1 MNRISRRIES
11 RWWENLWMSLKFFCL
26 FLTEKLEKME
36 SLSYKWRILW
46 SNLENK
52 KGSQECKF
60 VCIRFENRG
69 MSLKYR
75 SDTRFMLEEKKNC
88 GSLKSCIIQQLNP
101 ATGGWKEK
109 QPAKHHPVWHLKS
122 SNSKCSE
129 FLLLLCKEAARSS
142 KLVAFP
148 PGYHTDGSR

>member
-1 MNRISRRIES
+1 MNRMSRPIES

-26 FLTEKLEKME
+26 FLTEKLENME
-36 SLSYKWRILW
+36 RLSYKWKILW
-46 SNLENK
+46 SNLENRK
-52 KGSQECKF
+52 WGQECKF

-75 SDTRFMLEEKKNC
+75 SDTRFMLEEKKKLWKFKVMHH
-88 GSLKSCIIQQLNP
+88 S
-101 ATGGWKEK
+101 TGGWKEK
-109 QPAKHHPVWHLKS
+109 RPEKHHPVWHVKS
-122 SNSKCSE
+122 SNSKCLE
-129 FLLLLCKEAARSS
+129 FLLLLCKEAACSS